1 MRSESVGIRSEP
13 VGIQRNR
20 SVAAGIESESDLTQS
35 ESIGIS
41 RNQAEPV
48 GNKRNQSETSEISPN
63 QALGAPQRWAH
74 RLVVFGKYG
83 QTPKQPSSSLIIGIV
98 LHCGQTLNLARE
110 WKVF

>member
-1 MRSESVGIRSEP
+1 MVRSKSVGIRSEP

-48 GNKRNQSETSEISPN
+48 GNKRNQSEPSEISPN

-74 RLVVFGKYG
+74 RLVVF
-83 QTPKQPSSSLIIGIV
+83 
-98 LHCGQTLNLARE
+98 
-110 WKVF
+110 